1 MVNLLRTILPF
12 MVIAL
17 LFIFTG
23 LTLVFITDKFELHLA
38 INQEI
43 GEPAN
48 TFFKYFTHV
57 GDGITAVIIIVIASL
72 FTKNKISMGI
82 LGLSTLAIS
91 GLIAQLLKRQV
102 FSDDMRPTG
111 YFQSGELDLIEGVDL
126 HQAFSFPSGHS
137 TASFALFIF
146 LAFAFRKYRFAQI
159 TAGICAILAA
169 YSRVHISQ
177 HFVEDI
183 VAGASIGITTFFL
196 MYWVLGKIK
205 FTKGITINE

>member
-1 MVNLLRTILPF
+1 MVNLLRAILPF

-17 LFIFTG
+17 LFVFTG
-23 LTLVFITDKFELHLA
+23 LTLVFITDKFDLHIA

-57 GDGITAVIIIVIASL
+57 GDGITAVIVIIVASL
-72 FTKNKISMGI
+72 FTKNKIAMGI
-82 LGLSTLAIS
+82 LGLSSLAIS

-102 FSDDMRPTG
+102 FSDVLRPTG
-111 YFQSGELDLIEGVDL
+111 HFQNGELELIEGVDL

-146 LAFAFRKYRFAQI
+146 IAFAFRKYRFVQI
-159 TAGICAILAA
+159 AAGLCAILAA

-183 VAGASIGITTFFL
+183 VAGSCIGIIVFFF
-196 MYWVLGKIK
+196 MYWVLGRIK
-205 FTKGITINE
+205 FSKGITINE